1 MRIRVRPTA
10 SGYVGELV
18 LPVDGANAI
27 TVSGWSDN
35 IRGAIRKASA
45 VAARVASD
53 PMLSAMLPPGAA
65 LAIQAAQKLSRAA
78 DSGKPALKAALNEL
92 RGPGAARLARVLR
105 RDVTRRPT
113 SSLPRPV
120 APMMDE
126 PADDDQSDDAE

>member
-1 MRIRVRPTA
+1 
-10 SGYVGELV
+10 VGELV
-18 LPVDGANAI
+18 LPIDGANAI

-53 PMLSAMLPPGAA
+53 PMLSAMLPPGAS

-78 DSGKPALKAALNEL
+78 DSGKPALRAALNEL

-105 RDVTRRPT
+105 RDVQRRPARA
-113 SSLPRPV
+113 LPAMVEPV
-120 APMMDE
+120 ATE
-126 PADDDQSDDAE
+126 DDQADDAE

>member
-1 MRIRVRPTA
+1 M
-10 SGYVGELV
+10 

>member
-1 MRIRVRPTA
+1 
-10 SGYVGELV
+10 V

-27 TVSGWSDN
+27 TVSGWADN

-78 DSGKPALKAALNEL
+78 DSGKPALKAALDEL
-92 RGPGAARLARVLR
+92 QGPGAARLARVLR

-113 SSLPRPV
+113 SSLRRAV
-120 APMMDE
+120 E
-126 PADDDQSDDAE
+126 PLMSDTADRDADDE

>member
-1 MRIRVRPTA
+1 MRVRVRPTA
-10 SGYVGELV
+10 TGYVGELV
-18 LPVDGANAI
+18 LPIDGANAI

-45 VAARVASD
+45 VAARVAAD

-78 DSGKPALKAALNEL
+78 DSGGKPALRAALSEL

-105 RDVTRRPT
+105 RDVTRRPA
-113 SSLPRPV
+113 SALPAMVDPV
-120 APMMDE
+120 ATEEDQ
-126 PADDDQSDDAE
+126 ADDAG